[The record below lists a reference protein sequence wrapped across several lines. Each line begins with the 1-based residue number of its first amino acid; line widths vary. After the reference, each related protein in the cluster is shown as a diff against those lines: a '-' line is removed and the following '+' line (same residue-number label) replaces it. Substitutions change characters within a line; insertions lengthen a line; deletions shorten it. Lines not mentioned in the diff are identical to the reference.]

1 MVSIRRQLT
10 VMFFGCASL
19 TAILIHYFVNVTICS
34 QIDEYMMENQEKRN
48 ERLVTYFEDYYQ
60 KNKQFSSDAGSELM
74 HEAYMNQFCLILMD
88 SNQNVIW
95 GMSPDS
101 IKGDSM
107 APISGDYQA
116 KIYELKVDDELIGY
130 LEIGQHTP
138 LLLSQQDLDFKE
150 SINRSMIL
158 STLVAIVIILGL
170 SILFSKP
177 LSKAIH
183 DVSNMAFR
191 ISKGVFDLRIQRK
204 SKIREIQI
212 LNNSINELADK
223 LQQQDTLRKQL
234 ISDVSHELRTPLNI
248 LQTNFE
254 AMIDGVLPLNQERL
268 QSLNSEVIRFGEL
281 LKNLEVL
288 KRFDSGDEK
297 SMYAPLSLFELING
311 MESEIKALLSQK
323 YIQYEFNSSLL
334 ETDLIIGNS
343 NQIKQVILNLVSN
356 SFKFTKE
363 YGVVLIK
370 LSKTS
375 DEIILHVEDNGIGIK
390 EDEIPYLF
398 ERFYRSDQIR
408 HQTEGSG
415 IGLSIVKKIIDLHDA
430 KVEIKS
436 EVGAGTIVEIHFL
449 KVI

>member
-19 TAILIHYFVNVTICS
+19 TAILIYYFVNVTICS
-34 QIDEYMMENQEKRN
+34 LIYEYMMENQEKRN

-311 MESEIKALLSQK
+311 MESEIKALLSPK

>member
-1 MVSIRRQLT
+1 
-10 VMFFGCASL
+10 
-19 TAILIHYFVNVTICS
+19 
-34 QIDEYMMENQEKRN
+34 
-48 ERLVTYFEDYYQ
+48 
-60 KNKQFSSDAGSELM
+60 M

-311 MESEIKALLSQK
+311 MESEIKALLSPK

>member
-10 VMFFGCASL
+10 VMFFGCANL
-19 TAILIHYFVNVTICS
+19 TAILIYYFVNVTICS

-183 DVSNMAFR
+183 DVSNMAFK

-408 HQTEGSG
+408 HQTECSG

>member
-19 TAILIHYFVNVTICS
+19 TAILIYYFFNVTICS

-311 MESEIKALLSQK
+311 MESEIKALLSPK

>member
-1 MVSIRRQLT
+1 
-10 VMFFGCASL
+10 
-19 TAILIHYFVNVTICS
+19 
-34 QIDEYMMENQEKRN
+34 MMENQEKRN

-60 KNKQFSSDAGSELM
+60 KNRQFSSDAGSELM